1 MLVGMVP
8 IAVGPDTGSISDHAD
23 QHAVAAEDDQLRAG
37 EFHLLVASR
46 DELLMG
52 RVLYST

>member
-1 MLVGMVP
+1 MVP